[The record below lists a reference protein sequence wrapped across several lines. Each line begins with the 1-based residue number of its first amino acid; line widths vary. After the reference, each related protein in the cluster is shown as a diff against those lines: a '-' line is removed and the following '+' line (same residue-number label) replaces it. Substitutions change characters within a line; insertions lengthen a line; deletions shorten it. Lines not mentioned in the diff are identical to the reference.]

1 MRTPKVVATLT
12 LATLPLLFAATLP
25 LAAQTKAA
33 NLKADA
39 VSVLVDRIA
48 SSPAF
53 KIAEAKLAADF
64 DTYVQQIITIT
75 EIPAPPFKEEAR
87 GKAFADMLRAAG
99 LTNIMT
105 DEVGNVIALRPGTDK
120 KAKPVVISAH
130 LDTVFPEGTPIKVV
144 REGNRLHAPGIGD
157 DSRGLANLLAYA
169 RALDAAKIKT
179 KAPILFVGTVGEEGQ
194 GDLRGVR
201 HLFTQGAYKDR
212 IGAFFS
218 IDGSDPAGVT
228 NGGVGSKRYRVTFS
242 GPGGHS
248 FGAFGIVNPM
258 NAMAS
263 AINGLYQVKTPATP
277 KTTYS
282 ASVTGGGTSVNSI
295 PNEVWLEVDMRSVD
309 ATELAKLDQ
318 QFTAIVAKAVADE
331 NAARSTQPGSIK
343 ADMKV
348 IGERPAGTT
357 LDSATIVRAVSAAA
371 TAKGFS
377 PKLGA
382 SSTDSNI
389 AMSLGIPAVTI
400 GSGGS
405 GERAHAL
412 DEYIDVEREESLRG
426 MSVGLLAL
434 LATAGV
440 AK

>member
-1 MRTPKVVATLT
+1 
-12 LATLPLLFAATLP
+12 
-25 LAAQTKAA
+25 
-33 NLKADA
+33 
-39 VSVLVDRIA
+39 
-48 SSPAF
+48 
-53 KIAEAKLAADF
+53 
-64 DTYVQQIITIT
+64 
-75 EIPAPPFKEEAR
+75 
-87 GKAFADMLRAAG
+87 
-99 LTNIMT
+99 
-105 DEVGNVIALRPGTDK
+105 
-120 KAKPVVISAH
+120 
-130 LDTVFPEGTPIKVV
+130 
-144 REGNRLHAPGIGD
+144 
-157 DSRGLANLLAYA
+157 
-169 RALDAAKIKT
+169 
-179 KAPILFVGTVGEEGQ
+179 
-194 GDLRGVR
+194 
-201 HLFTQGAYKDR
+201 
-212 IGAFFS
+212 
-218 IDGSDPAGVT
+218 
-228 NGGVGSKRYRVTFS
+228 
-242 GPGGHS
+242 
-248 FGAFGIVNPM
+248 
-258 NAMAS
+258 
-263 AINGLYQVKTPATP
+263 
-277 KTTYS
+277 
-282 ASVTGGGTSVNSI
+282 
-295 PNEVWLEVDMRSVD
+295 MRSVD

>member
-1 MRTPKVVATLT
+1 MPPKAAHVLKFAV
-12 LATLPLLFAATLP
+12 LPLLFASTAP
-25 LAAQTKAA
+25 LAAQSTMQH
-33 NLKADA
+33 ADA
-39 VSVLVDRIA
+39 VPVIVDRIA
-48 SSPAF
+48 SSASF
-53 KIAEAKLAADF
+53 KAAEAKLASDF
-64 DTYVQQIITIT
+64 DSYVEQLITIT

-99 LTNIMT
+99 INDVTT
-105 DEVGNVIALRPGTDK
+105 DEVGNVLGLRPGTDK
-120 KAKPVVISAH
+120 DAKPVVISAH
-130 LDTVFPEGTPIKVV
+130 LDTVFPEGTPIKVR

-157 DSRGLANLLAYA
+157 DSRGLANLLGYA

-179 KAPILFVGTVGEEGQ
+179 KAPILFVRTVGEEGQ

-201 HLFTQGAYKDR
+201 HLFTKGVYKDR

-218 IDGSDPAGVT
+218 IDGSDPAGIT

-263 AINGLYQVKTPATP
+263 AINGLYQVTLPKDP

-295 PNEVWLEVDMRSVD
+295 PHDVWVEVDMRSID
-309 ATELAKLDQ
+309 AAELAKLDQ
-318 QFTAIVAKAVADE
+318 QFTAIVGKAVADE
-331 NAARSTQPGSIK
+331 NAARSTTAGTIK

-348 IGERPAGTT
+348 IGERPAGNTPE
-357 LDSATIVRAVSAAA
+357 SATIVRATSAAA
-371 TAKGFS
+371 RSRGFD

-405 GERAHAL
+405 GGRAHAL
-412 DEYIDVEREESLRG
+412 DEYVDIERDPTLKG

>member
-1 MRTPKVVATLT
+1 MRPM
-12 LATLPLLFAATLP
+12 LA
-25 LAAQTKAA
+25 LAAISLMWAA
-33 NLKADA
+33 SPVAAQQAASPARPDA
-39 VSVLVDRIA
+39 TTQNVNRIA
-48 SSPAF
+48 ASSAF
-53 KIAEAKLAADF
+53 KAAEAKLAADF
-64 DTYVQQIITIT
+64 DTYVEQLITIT
-75 EIPAPPFKEEAR
+75 EIPAPPFKEEVR
-87 GKAFADMLRAAG
+87 GLAFADMLRASG
-99 LTNIMT
+99 LKNVTV

-120 KAKPVVISAH
+120 RAKPVVISAH
-130 LDTVFPEGTPIKVV
+130 LDTVFPEGTPIKVR

-169 RALDAAKIKT
+169 RALDAAKIQT
-179 KAPILFVGTVGEEGQ
+179 KAPILFVATVGEEGQ

-212 IGAFFS
+212 IAAFFS
-218 IDGSDPAGVT
+218 IDGGDPQGIV

-258 NAMAS
+258 SAMGT
-263 AINGLYQVKTPATP
+263 AITNLYKITPPKQP

-295 PNEVWLEVDMRSVD
+295 PNEVWLEVDMRSED
-309 ATELAKLDQ
+309 ASELAKLDQ
-318 QFTAIVAKAVADE
+318 QFTAIVTQAVAQE
-331 NAARSTQPGSIK
+331 NAARSTAPGTIK

-357 LDSATIVRAVSAAA
+357 AA
-371 TAKGFS
+371 TSAIVKATEAAVIARGWK
-377 PKLGA
+377 PETGA

-389 AMSLGIPAVTI
+389 PMSLGIPAVTI
-400 GSGGS
+400 GAGATGG
-405 GERAHAL
+405 RAHAL
-412 DEYIDVEREESLRG
+412 DEYVDIEREATLRG

-434 LATAGV
+434 LGTTGV
-440 AK
+440 K